1 MQARKIGEAGLVST
15 PIGLGCLAF
24 TGGYGPVSRAESV
37 RTVRHALGIGITM
50 LDIADFYAAGD
61 VERLV
66 GQAIVR
72 RRDGVV
78 IATRG
83 GMRFNSDGRPTEL
96 DASPAYLA
104 QACDA
109 SLRRLG
115 VNHID
120 LYYLAGVDPRVPV
133 EESAGQLA
141 GLVQA
146 GKIRYIGLSGV
157 SPNQLRRSHAVH
169 PVSAV
174 AAEYSLWDQRSAADV
189 LHVARELG
197 VGVVAC
203 RPLGRGFLTGK
214 ITKPDAFGPA
224 DYRRSDPRFGPDAF
238 SRSRQLIRAMEQVAA
253 DLDIGLARLALA
265 WTLSGSHDVVPVPST
280 RNLLH
285 LEMNASAV
293 TVQLSATE
301 HDRLTALFPPASV
314 SRRR

>member
-1 MQARKIGEAGLVST
+1 
-15 PIGLGCLAF
+15 
-24 TGGYGPVSRAESV
+24 
-37 RTVRHALGIGITM
+37 M

-66 GQAIVR
+66 GQAVVR

-96 DASPAYLA
+96 DASPAYLTE
-104 QACDA
+104 ACDA
-109 SLRRLG
+109 SLHRLG
-115 VNHID
+115 VDHID

-133 EESAGQLA
+133 EESVGQLA
-141 GLVQA
+141 ELVQA

-174 AAEYSLWDQRSAADV
+174 AAEYSLWDQRSAAG
-189 LHVARELG
+189 LLTAARELG

-224 DYRRSDPRFGPDAF
+224 DYRRSDPRFGPAAF
-238 SRSRQLIRAMEQVAA
+238 SRSRQLIGAMEQIAA
-253 DLDIGLARLALA
+253 DLDVGLARLALA
-265 WTLSGSHDVVPVPST
+265 WALSGSHDVVPVPST
-280 RNLLH
+280 RDLLH

-293 TVQLSATE
+293 TLRLSAAD
-301 HDRLTALFPPASV
+301 HHRLTALFWPAPGP
-314 SRRR
+314 R